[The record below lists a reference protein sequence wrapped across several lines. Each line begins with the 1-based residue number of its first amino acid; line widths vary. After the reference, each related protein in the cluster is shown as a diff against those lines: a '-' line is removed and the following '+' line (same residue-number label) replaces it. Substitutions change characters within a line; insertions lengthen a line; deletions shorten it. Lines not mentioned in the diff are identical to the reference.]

1 MDLALLQMP
10 MVLFTTLVPMAS
22 GAFVGLALA
31 FLTSRFSKECLARID
46 RWTLLPMAILA
57 VGYIASF
64 VALSSP
70 QYSMSLFQGVDIA
83 PLSFVGIAGMLFI
96 ALAVVYWIIA
106 MTGNLDER
114 PRKVFATVVG
124 AASLLLSLSIG
135 VMYMG
140 SAVLTWNSPLVPLG
154 VLVVALAGGMP
165 EARLTR
171 LPTVALFTAFIGV
184 VAAIVAVSAQLL
196 FAQSTFNA
204 FFPGSDVLPGSWV
217 YLVISIV
224 GFVVMLATLRAT
236 LMPGGHNVAA
246 MGRTAG
252 AAAAIPL
259 RDREDVDADAPVG
272 VRSAIPLLVAGN
284 AAVLI
289 GIFVARLMFY
299 ALQV

>member
-1 MDLALLQMP
+1 
-10 MVLFTTLVPMAS
+10 
-22 GAFVGLALA
+22 
-31 FLTSRFSKECLARID
+31 
-46 RWTLLPMAILA
+46 
-57 VGYIASF
+57 
-64 VALSSP
+64 
-70 QYSMSLFQGVDIA
+70 
-83 PLSFVGIAGMLFI
+83 
-96 ALAVVYWIIA
+96 

-140 SAVLTWNSPLVPLG
+140 SAVLTWNSPLVPLGIIGFCIAGGVPLG

>member
-106 MTGNLDER
+106 
-114 PRKVFATVVG
+114 
-124 AASLLLSLSIG
+124 
-135 VMYMG
+135 
-140 SAVLTWNSPLVPLG
+140 
-154 VLVVALAGGMP
+154 MP

>member
-1 MDLALLQMP
+1 
-10 MVLFTTLVPMAS
+10 
-22 GAFVGLALA
+22 
-31 FLTSRFSKECLARID
+31 
-46 RWTLLPMAILA
+46 
-57 VGYIASF
+57 
-64 VALSSP
+64 
-70 QYSMSLFQGVDIA
+70 
-83 PLSFVGIAGMLFI
+83 
-96 ALAVVYWIIA
+96 
-106 MTGNLDER
+106 
-114 PRKVFATVVG
+114 
-124 AASLLLSLSIG
+124 
-135 VMYMG
+135 
-140 SAVLTWNSPLVPLG
+140 
-154 VLVVALAGGMP
+154 MP

-184 VAAIVAVSAQLL
+184 VAAIVAVGAQLL

-236 LMPGGHNVAA
+236 LMPGGRNVAA

>member
-1 MDLALLQMP
+1 
-10 MVLFTTLVPMAS
+10 
-22 GAFVGLALA
+22 
-31 FLTSRFSKECLARID
+31 
-46 RWTLLPMAILA
+46 
-57 VGYIASF
+57 
-64 VALSSP
+64 
-70 QYSMSLFQGVDIA
+70 
-83 PLSFVGIAGMLFI
+83 
-96 ALAVVYWIIA
+96 
-106 MTGNLDER
+106 
-114 PRKVFATVVG
+114 
-124 AASLLLSLSIG
+124 
-135 VMYMG
+135 MYMG
-140 SAVLTWNSPLVPLG
+140 SAVLTWNSPLVPLGIIGFCIAGGVPLG

-171 LPTVALFTAFIGV
+171 LPTVALVTAFIGV

-236 LMPGGHNVAA
+236 LMPGGRNVAA